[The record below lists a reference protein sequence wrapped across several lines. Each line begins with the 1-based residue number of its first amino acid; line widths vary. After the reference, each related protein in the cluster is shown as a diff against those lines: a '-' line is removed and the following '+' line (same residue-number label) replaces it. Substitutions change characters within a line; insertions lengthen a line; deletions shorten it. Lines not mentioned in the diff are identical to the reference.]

1 MSDACANGCDD
12 GHHNVADEGGGV
24 GGDSRAALT
33 KMAGKWTERS
43 MDQWK
48 ETKKKKE
55 MHPDDGSRSP
65 PVSGQSS
72 SNLQTR

>member
-12 GHHNVADEGGGV
+12 DHHDVVDEGDGV

-43 MDQWK
+43 IN
-48 ETKKKKE
+48 KKKAKKKA
-55 MHPDDGSRSP
+55 MLPDDGCCRSP
-65 PVSGQSS
+65 PVSGRPS

>member
-12 GHHNVADEGGGV
+12 DHHDVVDEGGGV

-43 MDQWK
+43 I
-48 ETKKKKE
+48 KKK
-55 MHPDDGSRSP
+55 
-65 PVSGQSS
+65 
-72 SNLQTR
+72 N